1 MKKNVKRTTKKTE
14 FSARALHS
22 TVKELDLRPMFPNMV
37 TMSAL
42 AAGLTSM
49 QFAFWGNWT
58 AAVICI
64 AVAALC
70 DGLDG
75 RIARM
80 LGVSSKFGAE
90 LDSLSDLVCFG
101 VAPGFL
107 LYRWTMVAEAVDLVN
122 GKVREAI
129 GVPWVFALF
138 LALCCALRLAR
149 FNTMLDE
156 EQPPYWKHF
165 FTGLPAPGGAYVALF
180 PLILNLW
187 TKADFLRNSWIVGF
201 FALFS
206 AILMAS
212 RIPTPCFKKV
222 HFPKV
227 DAGKS
232 SIISVVVA
240 LCISCLVALLIYS
253 FWGVVSIVGVI
264 YLITLPLGFVY
275 FIKQKD
281 LYLNQGRK

>member
-1 MKKNVKRTTKKTE
+1 MKKIVKKTE
-14 FSARALHS
+14 FSAKVLPDS
-22 TVKELDLRPMFPNMV
+22 VKELDLRPMFPNMV

-49 QFAFWGNWT
+49 QYAFWGNWA

-64 AVAALC
+64 AVAAFC
-70 DGLDG
+70 DGIDG

-107 LYRWTMVAEAVDLVN
+107 LYRWTMVAEEVDLIN

-149 FNTMLDE
+149 FNTMLGE

-180 PLILNLW
+180 PLVLHLW
-187 TKADFLRNSWIVGF
+187 TGADFLRNSWIVGF

-212 RIPTPCFKKV
+212 RIPTPCFKKL
-222 HFPKV
+222 HFMKV
-227 DAGKS
+227 DAEKS
-232 SIISVVVA
+232 SIISVVTA

-253 FWGVVSIVGVI
+253 FWGVVSIVGAI
-264 YLITLPLGFVY
+264 YLIMLPLGIWY
-275 FIKQKD
+275 FTKQREI
-281 LYLNQGRK
+281 YLKKKEK